1 MDFDKDYEEQPPQPQ
16 VEDMEIDA
24 QNASYLDLRDD
35 WEVQA
40 YALLKNRV
48 FQHTWHIDP
57 DLLEKIGMDSEFN
70 TIWHT
75 LGWNK
80 FVSVYELVS
89 HPLTIQFLCTLH
101 EVSDGITFRGA
112 SLGEDPLSQVTCIFT
127 AFIVENPKK
136 NTKPKTRQI
145 FN

>member
-40 YALLKNRV
+40 YALLKNHV

-57 DLLEKIGMDSEFN
+57 
-70 TIWHT
+70 
-75 LGWNK
+75 
-80 FVSVYELVS
+80 
-89 HPLTIQFLCTLH
+89 
-101 EVSDGITFRGA
+101 
-112 SLGEDPLSQVTCIFT
+112 TCWR
-127 AFIVENPKK
+127 K
-136 NTKPKTRQI
+136 
-145 FN
+145 